1 MRGKKDS
8 DPDKIRRRW
17 VIFITI
23 FAFLLSVFMST
34 FSDIL
39 LRKSNTAVA
48 FIVLIAII
56 FIGILFDIIGVAV
69 TVTDEKPFH
78 SMAASKV
85 KGAKSSLMLIRN
97 ASRLPMSARRHRRY
111 LRHYQRKFGGVY
123 RHSGGFFRRRIYERG
138 GFLRDSERY
147 CGVTDHRRKSFR
159 KRNRHQQFQGDYF
172 DDRKDSLCFQQVIR
186 TSFS

>member
-23 FAFLLSVFMST
+23 FAFLLSVLMST

-97 ASRLPMSARRHRRY
+97 ASRVSNVCNDVIGDICGIISGSSAAFIVTQVDFSDVGFMSAAVFSVI
-111 LRHYQRKFGGVY
+111 LSGIVASLTIGGKAFGKEIAINNSKEIISMIG
-123 RHSGGFFRRRIYERG
+123 RI
-138 GFLRDSERY
+138 LS
-147 CGVTDHRRKSFR
+147 V
-159 KRNRHQQFQGDYF
+159 
-172 DDRKDSLCFQQVIR
+172 
-186 TSFS
+186 FSK

>member
-56 FIGILFDIIGVAV
+56 FIGILCDIIGVAV

-97 ASRLPMSARRHRRY
+97 ASRVSNVCNDVIGDICGIISGSSAAFIVTQVDFSDVGFMSAAVFSVI
-111 LRHYQRKFGGVY
+111 LSGIVASLTIGGKAFGKEIAINNSKEIISMIG
-123 RHSGGFFRRRIYERG
+123 RI
-138 GFLRDSERY
+138 LS
-147 CGVTDHRRKSFR
+147 V
-159 KRNRHQQFQGDYF
+159 
-172 DDRKDSLCFQQVIR
+172 
-186 TSFS
+186 FSK

>member
-97 ASRLPMSARRHRRY
+97 ASRVSNAVSYTRLTLP
-111 LRHYQRKFGGVY
+111 
-123 RHSGGFFRRRIYERG
+123 
-138 GFLRDSERY
+138 
-147 CGVTDHRRKSFR
+147 T
-159 KRNRHQQFQGDYF
+159 
-172 DDRKDSLCFQQVIR
+172 
-186 TSFS
+186 TSRV

>member
-78 SMAASKV
+78 SMEESKV

-97 ASRLPMSARRHRRY
+97 ASRVSNVCNDVIGDICGIISGSSAAFIVTQVDFSDVGFMSAAVFSVI
-111 LRHYQRKFGGVY
+111 LSGIVASLTIGGKAFGKEIAINNSKEIISMIG
-123 RHSGGFFRRRIYERG
+123 RI
-138 GFLRDSERY
+138 LS
-147 CGVTDHRRKSFR
+147 V
-159 KRNRHQQFQGDYF
+159 
-172 DDRKDSLCFQQVIR
+172 
-186 TSFS
+186 FSK

>member
-23 FAFLLSVFMST
+23 FAFLLSVFMCT

-97 ASRLPMSARRHRRY
+97 ASRVSNVCNDVIGDICGIISGSSAAFIVTQVDFSDVGFMSAAVFSVI
-111 LRHYQRKFGGVY
+111 LSGIVASLTIGGKAFGQEIAINNSKEIISMIG
-123 RHSGGFFRRRIYERG
+123 RI
-138 GFLRDSERY
+138 LS
-147 CGVTDHRRKSFR
+147 V
-159 KRNRHQQFQGDYF
+159 
-172 DDRKDSLCFQQVIR
+172 
-186 TSFS
+186 FSK

>member
-56 FIGILFDIIGVAV
+56 FIGILFYIIGVAV

-97 ASRLPMSARRHRRY
+97 ASRVSNVCNDVIGDICGIISGSSAAFIVTQVDFSDVGFMSAAVFSVI
-111 LRHYQRKFGGVY
+111 LSGIVASLTIGGKAFGKEIAINNSKEIISMIG
-123 RHSGGFFRRRIYERG
+123 RI
-138 GFLRDSERY
+138 LS
-147 CGVTDHRRKSFR
+147 V
-159 KRNRHQQFQGDYF
+159 
-172 DDRKDSLCFQQVIR
+172 
-186 TSFS
+186 FSK

>member
-1 MRGKKDS
+1 MGDLHH
-8 DPDKIRRRW
+8 D
-17 VIFITI
+17 

-97 ASRLPMSARRHRRY
+97 ASRVSNVCNDVIGDICGIISGSSAAFIVTQVDFSDVGFMSAAVFSVI
-111 LRHYQRKFGGVY
+111 LSGIVASLTIGGKAFGKEIAINNSKEIISMIG
-123 RHSGGFFRRRIYERG
+123 RI
-138 GFLRDSERY
+138 LS
-147 CGVTDHRRKSFR
+147 V
-159 KRNRHQQFQGDYF
+159 
-172 DDRKDSLCFQQVIR
+172 
-186 TSFS
+186 FSK

>member
-69 TVTDEKPFH
+69 TITDEKPFH

-97 ASRLPMSARRHRRY
+97 ASRVSNVCNDVIGDICGIISGSSAAFIVTQVDFSDVGFMSAAVFSVI
-111 LRHYQRKFGGVY
+111 LSGIVASLTIGGKAFGKEIAINNSKEIISMIG
-123 RHSGGFFRRRIYERG
+123 RI
-138 GFLRDSERY
+138 LS
-147 CGVTDHRRKSFR
+147 V
-159 KRNRHQQFQGDYF
+159 
-172 DDRKDSLCFQQVIR
+172 
-186 TSFS
+186 FSK

>member
-8 DPDKIRRRW
+8 APDKIRRRW

-97 ASRLPMSARRHRRY
+97 ASRVSNVCNDVIGDICGIISGSSAAFIVTQVDFSDVGFMSAAVFSVI
-111 LRHYQRKFGGVY
+111 LSGIVASLTIGGKAFGKEIAINNSKEIISMIG
-123 RHSGGFFRRRIYERG
+123 RI
-138 GFLRDSERY
+138 LS
-147 CGVTDHRRKSFR
+147 V
-159 KRNRHQQFQGDYF
+159 
-172 DDRKDSLCFQQVIR
+172 
-186 TSFS
+186 FSK

>member
-97 ASRLPMSARRHRRY
+97 ASRVSNVCNDVIGDICGIISGSSAA
-111 LRHYQRKFGGVY
+111 F
-123 RHSGGFFRRRIYERG
+123 I
-138 GFLRDSERY
+138 
-147 CGVTDHRRKSFR
+147 VT
-159 KRNRHQQFQGDYF
+159 
-172 DDRKDSLCFQQVIR
+172 QVD
-186 TSFS
+186 FSP

>member
-97 ASRLPMSARRHRRY
+97 ASRVSNVCNDVIGDICGIISGSSAAFIVTQVDFSDVGFMSAAVFSVI
-111 LRHYQRKFGGVY
+111 LSGIVASLTIGGKAFGKEIAINNSKEIISMIG
-123 RHSGGFFRRRIYERG
+123 RI
-138 GFLRDSERY
+138 LS
-147 CGVTDHRRKSFR
+147 
-159 KRNRHQQFQGDYF
+159 
-172 DDRKDSLCFQQVIR
+172 I
-186 TSFS
+186 FSK

>member
-97 ASRLPMSARRHRRY
+97 ASRVSNVCNDVIGDICGIISGSSAAFIVTQVDFSDVGFMSAAVFSVI
-111 LRHYQRKFGGVY
+111 LSGIVASLTIGGQAFGKEIAINNSKEIISMIG
-123 RHSGGFFRRRIYERG
+123 RI
-138 GFLRDSERY
+138 LS
-147 CGVTDHRRKSFR
+147 V
-159 KRNRHQQFQGDYF
+159 
-172 DDRKDSLCFQQVIR
+172 
-186 TSFS
+186 FSK

>member
-56 FIGILFDIIGVAV
+56 FIGLLFDIIGVAV

-97 ASRLPMSARRHRRY
+97 ASRVSNVCNDVIGDICGIISGSSAAFIVTQVDFSDVGFMSAAVFSVI
-111 LRHYQRKFGGVY
+111 LSGIVASLTIGGKAFGKEIAINNSKEIISMIG
-123 RHSGGFFRRRIYERG
+123 RI
-138 GFLRDSERY
+138 LS
-147 CGVTDHRRKSFR
+147 V
-159 KRNRHQQFQGDYF
+159 
-172 DDRKDSLCFQQVIR
+172 
-186 TSFS
+186 FSK

>member
-39 LRKSNTAVA
+39 LRKSNNAVA

-97 ASRLPMSARRHRRY
+97 ASRVSNVCNDVIGDICGIISGSSAAFIVTQVDFSDVGFMSAAVFSVI
-111 LRHYQRKFGGVY
+111 LSGIVASLTIGGKAFGKEIAINNSKEIISMIG
-123 RHSGGFFRRRIYERG
+123 RI
-138 GFLRDSERY
+138 LS
-147 CGVTDHRRKSFR
+147 V
-159 KRNRHQQFQGDYF
+159 
-172 DDRKDSLCFQQVIR
+172 
-186 TSFS
+186 FSK

>member
-48 FIVLIAII
+48 FIGLIAII

-97 ASRLPMSARRHRRY
+97 ASRVSNVCNDVIGDICGIISGSSAAFIVTQVDFSDVGFMSAAVFSVI
-111 LRHYQRKFGGVY
+111 LSGIVASLTIGGKAFGKEIAINNSKEIISMIG
-123 RHSGGFFRRRIYERG
+123 RI
-138 GFLRDSERY
+138 LS
-147 CGVTDHRRKSFR
+147 V
-159 KRNRHQQFQGDYF
+159 
-172 DDRKDSLCFQQVIR
+172 
-186 TSFS
+186 FSK

>member
-97 ASRLPMSARRHRRY
+97 ASRVSNVCNDVIGDICGIISGSSAAFIVTQVDFSDVGFMSAAVFSVI
-111 LRHYQRKFGGVY
+111 LSGIVASLTIGGKAFGTEIAINNSKEIISMIG
-123 RHSGGFFRRRIYERG
+123 RI
-138 GFLRDSERY
+138 LS
-147 CGVTDHRRKSFR
+147 V
-159 KRNRHQQFQGDYF
+159 
-172 DDRKDSLCFQQVIR
+172 
-186 TSFS
+186 FSK

>member
-8 DPDKIRRRW
+8 DPDKTRRRW

-39 LRKSNTAVA
+39 LRKSTTVVA

-97 ASRLPMSARRHRRY
+97 ASRVSNVCNDVIGDISGIISGSSAAFIVTQVDFSEMGFMNATIFSVI
-111 LRHYQRKFGGVY
+111 LSGMVASLTIGGKAFGKELAINNSKEIISMIG
-123 RHSGGFFRRRIYERG
+123 RI
-138 GFLRDSERY
+138 LS
-147 CGVTDHRRKSFR
+147 V
-159 KRNRHQQFQGDYF
+159 
-172 DDRKDSLCFQQVIR
+172 
-186 TSFS
+186 FSK

>member
-97 ASRLPMSARRHRRY
+97 ASRVSNVCNDVIGDICGIISGSSAAFIVTQVDFSDVGFMSAAVFSVI
-111 LRHYQRKFGGVY
+111 LSGIVASLTIGGKEIAINN
-123 RHSGGFFRRRIYERG
+123 SKEIISMIGRI
-138 GFLRDSERY
+138 LS
-147 CGVTDHRRKSFR
+147 V
-159 KRNRHQQFQGDYF
+159 
-172 DDRKDSLCFQQVIR
+172 
-186 TSFS
+186 FSK